1 MESIEFPTIQVTW
14 EDLQGETGRDKYT
27 CDICNEREAI
37 GYLERFIKINDGKEN
52 TLACYQCMKDHG
64 QV

>member
-1 MESIEFPTIQVTW
+1 MESIEFPTITATW
-14 EDLQGETGRDKYT
+14 EDLQGETNRDSYK
-27 CDICNEREAI
+27 CSICKTAEAI
-37 GYLERFIKINDGKEN
+37 GYLEHKVRLDDNNNG

>member
-1 MESIEFPTIQVTW
+1 MESIELPITQVTW
-14 EDLQGETGRDKYT
+14 EDLQGETGRDKYI
-27 CDICNEREAI
+27 CSICNEREAI
-37 GYLERFIKINDGKEN
+37 GYLEHKVKLDNKDDG